1 MDQQFGLMATWLGLG
16 SPGRCDGYSVM
27 QGITRL
33 VDNEF

>member
-1 MDQQFGLMATWLGLG
+1 MDQQFGFMATWLGLG
-16 SPGRCDGYSVM
+16 SPGYSVM